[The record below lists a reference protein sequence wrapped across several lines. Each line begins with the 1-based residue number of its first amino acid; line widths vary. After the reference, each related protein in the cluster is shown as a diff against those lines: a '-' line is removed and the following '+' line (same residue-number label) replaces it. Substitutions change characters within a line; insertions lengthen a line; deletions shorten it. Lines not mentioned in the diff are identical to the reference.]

1 MKKILFFVIIFNTIF
16 GYTQVDYS
24 DKWEGFFSYNN
35 VKDFVKV
42 EQKIYAITDNA
53 VFIYDIN
60 TGESEKISS
69 IQGLSGEQTSAIFY
83 DTDYNRLIIG
93 YENGL
98 VEIVNENGNIN
109 VADDIKRLNIAG
121 SKRIN
126 HISKYQNLLFVATPF
141 AIIEYNIENL
151 EFGDTF
157 YIGTASSTV
166 NINQTLVF
174 DNTIFAATENGIYT
188 ADVTHP
194 YLIDFNNW
202 QQPIGNFTG
211 NYTALT
217 IFNNEV
223 YASKNNSLYRLTS
236 ANTIQFVQNFN
247 ENIINLNHSDEYL
260 TLTTQDKSYILNTAL
275 TLLDTANSF
284 GEYNFKLKNSY
295 VENEV
300 VYLATNKYGI
310 LSRLLYNTEYL
321 EIHPEGPL
329 YNDIYSIDIKKGN
342 LWIVFGAADYS
353 TYNFTGT
360 QKGFSHY
367 NGDIWINTR
376 YLDIG
381 FEARDLLNVAIDPF
395 HENRVFISSYRNGLI
410 EVENDVVTNLYN
422 HTNSPLDIWSGASPS
437 FLPNGILLTSSAFD
451 KQGNL
456 WVSNSYSNNRI
467 NKFDIQNST
476 WTIYSFGNVIPV
488 SDKNGLGDVV
498 IDNLGNKWLGSRS
511 FGALVF
517 NENGE
522 KSAALTT
529 EAGKGLLP
537 DNMVRSI
544 AVDKNNTIWIG
555 TIRGFRTFR
564 SVSSVFEEEITETQ
578 PVLIRLEGATGE
590 EQAQIVLGEQSI
602 NAIAIDGANNKW
614 FGTNT
619 SGVLGTNPTGREE
632 LYLFNKDN
640 SPLPSNK
647 INKIK
652 VDNATG
658 KVYFATDNGLVAF
671 KSEVAPFSDTLGET
685 YAYPNP
691 STNENEFITITGR
704 NNTYLPR
711 GTNVKILDSAG
722 YLVHE
727 TNVVEGQ
734 ELKGGKVVW
743 NKRNLAGTKVASG
756 VYIIL
761 LTLPDKS
768 ETSSTKVAI
777 IR

>member
-1 MKKILFFVIIFNTIF
+1 MKKILFFVTIFSAIF

-69 IQGLSGEQTSAIFY
+69 IQGLSGEQTSAVFY
-83 DTDYNRLIIG
+83 DTDYKRLVIG

-98 VEIVNENGNIN
+98 VEIVNENGSIT

-126 HISKYQNLLFVATPF
+126 HISKYQNRLFVATPF

-174 DNTIFAATENGIYT
+174 NNTIFAATENGIYT

-211 NYTALT
+211 NFTALT
-217 IFNNEV
+217 VFNNEV

-247 ENIINLNHSDEYL
+247 GNIINLNHSDDYL
-260 TLTTQDKSYILNTAL
+260 TVTTQNKSYILNTTL

-295 VENEV
+295 AENGV

-310 LSRLLYNTEYL
+310 LSRLVNDTEYL

-329 YNDIYSIDIKKGN
+329 YNEIYSIDVNKGN
-342 LWIVFGAADYS
+342 LWVVYGAADYA
-353 TYNFTGT
+353 TYNLTGT
-360 QKGFSHY
+360 RKGFSHY
-367 NGDIWINTR
+367 NGETWINIR
-376 YLDIG
+376 YPDIG
-381 FEARDLLNVAIDPF
+381 FEAVDLLNVAIDPF
-395 HENRVFISSYRNGLI
+395 HENRVFISSNRNGLLEI
-410 EVENDVVTNLYN
+410 ENNIITNHYD
-422 HTNSPLDIWSGASPS
+422 HTNSPLEIWSGASPS

-456 WVSNSYSNNRI
+456 WVSNAFSNDRI
-467 NKFDIQNST
+467 NKLSTQNV
-476 WTIYSFGNVIPV
+476 WTTYSFGTVIPV

-498 IDNLGNKWLGSRS
+498 IDNSGNKWLGSRS

-529 EAGKGLLP
+529 EIGKGELP
-537 DNMVRSI
+537 DDMVRSI

-555 TIRGFRTFR
+555 TIRGFRTFNGISR
-564 SVSSVFEEEITETQ
+564 VFEEEIPKTR
-578 PVLIRLEGATGE
+578 PVLIKLEGATGD

-602 NAIAIDGANNKW
+602 NAIAVDGADNKW

-619 SGVLGTNPTGREE
+619 SGVLGTNPTAKKE

-652 VDNATG
+652 VDNSNG

-691 STNENEFITITGR
+691 STKENEFITIDGR
-704 NNTYLPR
+704 NGTHLPR

-722 YLVHE
+722 YLVYE

-734 ELKGGKVVW
+734 ELKGGKVTW